1 MEKVFMLWLIGVI
14 ILFIG
19 FWLGKRVTEIQ
30 HENYLYRV
38 PDINDGNID
47 FSKIPDEDRNKI
59 NRDIELISSVITE
72 ICDYAVKNGLEPN
85 ETLKRISSN
94 ILFVGEISD
103 FNDWGKITE
112 TKK

>member
-1 MEKVFMLWLIGVI
+1 MLWLIGVI

-30 HENYLYRV
+30 HENCLYHV

-72 ICDYAVKNGLEPN
+72 ICDYCYIIDNKNLFLQVN
-85 ETLKRISSN
+85 LHDLKMHQET
-94 ILFVGEISD
+94 
-103 FNDWGKITE
+103 
-112 TKK
+112 